1 MKLEDVARR
10 AKVSTATVSRVL
22 NDTGRVRATTR
33 ARVLKVVEELR
44 YRPDLH
50 ARTLAGGKSRT
61 LGLVVSNLSNPFF
74 LDVFQAL
81 ESDAH
86 RRGYEVV
93 VANTDYRP
101 QRLASCVHLMLG
113 RRLAGLALIV
123 SEREPSLIDELR
135 DSGLPLVF
143 LDVGPPGPN
152 VTSIR
157 VDYYKGTQKLTEYL
171 FSLGH
176 RRMAFVGHHTRLEP
190 LHDRK
195 RSFLEAVKRFSGEAE
210 FSTAVGSDSPDGGR
224 QAAQHLLESGFDP
237 SAIVCVNDFMAL
249 GVLRE
254 LKARGLNVP
263 EDVSVAGCDNISLSE
278 FACPTLTTMNI
289 PRERIGHTIC
299 KALVPDP
306 EASPVLGREIFI
318 EPELIV
324 RESTGPARCPTQSLV
339 QPRAL
344 SEREQRT

>member
-22 NDTGRVRATTR
+22 NNTGRVKAATR
-33 ARVLKVVEELR
+33 VRVLKIVEELR

-61 LGLVVSNLSNPFF
+61 LGLVVSNLKNPFF
-74 LDVFQAL
+74 LDVLQAL
-81 ESDAH
+81 EADAH

-101 QRLASCVHLMLG
+101 RQLVSSVHLMLG

-123 SEREPSLIDELR
+123 SEREPSLFEELR
-135 DSGLPLVF
+135 ESKLPVVF
-143 LDVGPPGPN
+143 FDVGDPGPT

-157 VDYYKGTQKLTEYL
+157 TDYYKGTQKLTEYL

-176 RRMAFVGHHTRLEP
+176 RRMAFVGHHTRLES

-210 FSTAVGSDSPDGGR
+210 VSASAGSDSPDGGR
-224 QAAQHLLESGFDP
+224 QATQHLLDSGFDP

-254 LKARGLNVP
+254 LRSRGLDVP
-263 EDVSVAGCDNISLSE
+263 GDVSVAGYDNISLSE
-278 FACPTLTTMNI
+278 YACPTLTTMNI
-289 PRERIGHTIC
+289 PREKIGHTIC

-324 RESTGPARCPTQSLV
+324 RESTGPARCPTRTLV
-339 QPRAL
+339 G
-344 SEREQRT
+344 SRTMEPGT